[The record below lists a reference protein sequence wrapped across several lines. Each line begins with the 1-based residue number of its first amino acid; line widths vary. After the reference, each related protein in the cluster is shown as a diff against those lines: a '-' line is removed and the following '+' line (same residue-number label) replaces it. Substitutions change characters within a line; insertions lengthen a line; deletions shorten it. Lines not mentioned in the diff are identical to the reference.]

1 MTASAAALGRLTWFE
16 RRMLAESLL
25 LLPMTSLALR
35 WLPLRIIRVVTDR
48 PRRWRRE
55 PIDRARADRIA
66 HMVAAAAQHGP
77 YRASCLP
84 QSLVL
89 QFLLRRDG
97 MRGELRY
104 GVRKIDDA
112 VQAHCWI
119 ELNGE
124 PLIDSPQVHRHYAVL
139 ERSPSC
145 ESR

>member
-1 MTASAAALGRLTWFE
+1 MTGNVAALRKLSWFE

-35 WLPLRIIRVVTDR
+35 FLPLRVIRVVNDR

-55 PIDRARADRIA
+55 PIDRGRAGRIA

-104 GVRKIDDA
+104 GARKIDGA

-119 ELNGE
+119 EINGE

-139 ERSPSC
+139 ERSPAC